1 VTECRTNISPSLR
14 WEGRKLP
21 LAAELSWGSTWACS
35 SVGLSWFLAALTD
48 PRRELRGA
56 APPSSSLVVLL
67 TPQLGSEEER
77 EKEKG
82 DWRSNEIR
90 TREKE
95 RGKQRDHRATITW
108 TYKFEF
114 LCPLRR
120 RY

>member
-1 VTECRTNISPSLR
+1 
-14 WEGRKLP
+14 
-21 LAAELSWGSTWACS
+21 
-35 SVGLSWFLAALTD
+35 VGLSWFLAALTD
-48 PRRELRGA
+48 LRRELRGA

-108 TYKFEF
+108 MYKFEF

>member
-1 VTECRTNISPSLR
+1 MTECRTNISPSLR

-48 PRRELRGA
+48 LRRELRGA

-77 EKEKG
+77 ERERERKRRLEK
-82 DWRSNEIR
+82 
-90 TREKE
+90 
-95 RGKQRDHRATITW
+95 Q
-108 TYKFEF
+108 
-114 LCPLRR
+114 
-120 RY
+120 